1 MKQKEKPIYHQKV
14 LLEKYPGKGG
24 WTYAVLEDIHIQSNR
39 KFNLLSVKG
48 TIDGFYI
55 QQYNLFS
62 LKDGKR
68 FLPIK
73 KEIRKIIG
81 KSDSDFV
88 EVILFVDDSPLI
100 IPDEIILCL
109 NDDALIKSKF
119 EKLPDG
125 RKKYY
130 VDWIMKG
137 KQSETRANRIAKMMV
152 EIDQLRH

>member
-1 MKQKEKPIYHQKV
+1 MKQEGKPIYHRKV

-24 WTYAVLEDIHIQSNR
+24 WTYAILEDIQIQSNR
-39 KFNLLSVKG
+39 KFNLLPVRGS
-48 TIDGFYI
+48 IDGFSI

-81 KSDSDFV
+81 KSEGDLV
-88 EVILFVDDSPLI
+88 EVILFIDDSPLV
-100 IPDEIILCL
+100 IPDEILICL
-109 NDDALIKSKF
+109 NDDLLIKSKF
-119 EKLPDG
+119 EKLSDG

-137 KQSETRANRIAKMMV
+137 KQWETRANRIAKMMI